1 MLTAKLKTD
10 RLSKLKTDRLSTGA
24 KYPDMFR
31 SLSFLYDA
39 EHIWLSRADDRRFIR
54 TGLSESLLVEVYVYS
69 STYQKTFA
77 NKTSAI
83 TDQIRLTGPI
93 QFLVKLL
100 KTWNLSRADAIPLL
114 GLEDERAYAKD
125 LLAGRARLRGRDL
138 KHRIACLF
146 RIRKTLYA
154 LFRDEKVENDWL
166 REPHDAL
173 DGQRPM
179 DVMLEGS
186 MENLLLVK
194 EYVEEAA
201 GL

>member
-1 MLTAKLKTD
+1 
-10 RLSKLKTDRLSTGA
+10 
-24 KYPDMFR
+24 MFR

-39 EHIWLSRADDRRFIR
+39 EHIWLSRADDRLFIR
-54 TGLSESLLVEVYVYS
+54 TGLSERPLVEVYVYS

-100 KTWNLSRADAIPLL
+100 KTWNLSRADVIPLL
-114 GLEDERAYAKD
+114 GLEETERAYAKD
-125 LLAGRARLRGRDL
+125 LLAGRALLRGRDL

-146 RIRKTLYA
+146 RIRKTLHA

-173 DGQRPM
+173 DGQKPM

-194 EYVEEAA
+194 EYVEAAA